1 MSDAE
6 TGAGGAGSRAPKQ
19 TGAGALPDRDDRI
32 DALDSATRR
41 AIADTWQRRA
51 GEELKVATAFSALCR
66 ELLETGADGDVVLAA
81 SRAVHDEVRHGEICR
96 ALASRYR
103 GEDVPWPP
111 AVSLKMQ
118 RARGHGSA
126 QTLLHVAEMCCANEA
141 VSATYLDASFAGAT
155 GACARAA
162 LRELLRDEVEH
173 ARFGWIYVGRAVAL
187 ASARAALQEHV
198 LPIVRNVVSCW
209 FDDSAITLRGGMPD
223 DGLPSVAVMRAC
235 AVTAMRDLVLPGF
248 ERVGVD
254 VSATRDWLKAIAA

>member
-1 MSDAE
+1 M
-6 TGAGGAGSRAPKQ
+6 GK
-19 TGAGALPDRDDRI
+19 
-32 DALDSATRR
+32 
-41 AIADTWQRRA
+41 RRA
-51 GEELKVATAFSALCR
+51 GEEAEGGDRLFPRSAG

-103 GEDVPWPP
+103 GEDVLWPP
-111 AVSLKMQ
+111 AVSLEGCVAWRWRPWL
-118 RARGHGSA
+118 RADPASRRGDVLRERGCFSD
-126 QTLLHVAEMCCANEA
+126 LPGRELRR
-141 VSATYLDASFAGAT
+141 SDGGLR
-155 GACARAA
+155 ARAA

-209 FDDSAITLRGGMPD
+209 FDDSAITIRQGMPD

-254 VSATRDWLKAIAA
+254 VSATRDWLKAIAS